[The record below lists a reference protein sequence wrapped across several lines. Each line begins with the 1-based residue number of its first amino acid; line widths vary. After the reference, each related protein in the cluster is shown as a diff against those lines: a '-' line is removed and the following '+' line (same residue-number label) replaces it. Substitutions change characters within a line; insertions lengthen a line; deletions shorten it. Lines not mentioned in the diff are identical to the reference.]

1 MLHNFHYS
9 KEKNNNKVWSRMA
22 NTNSSSG
29 LKEKNIKEKKASR
42 QKSKTISKGRK
53 LH

>member
-1 MLHNFHYS
+1 
-9 KEKNNNKVWSRMA
+9 MA

-42 QKSKTISKGRK
+42 QNVK
-53 LH
+53 LFIREENYTSAVPPDQGCPIKI